1 MRIRWSAV
9 LRWACLTSWPII
21 ICAFALLFLELPSR
35 TPSDLESRIVRVPL
49 GIRIPNAESLM
60 GRSPDEVSFVT
71 GCLATPVTLLAQ
83 DNELAKNYGP
93 PQTYVLR
100 IWRDNGVSA
109 TIAAALDGT
118 VAGRWSWTQ

>member
-1 MRIRWSAV
+1 
-9 LRWACLTSWPII
+9 
-21 ICAFALLFLELPSR
+21 
-35 TPSDLESRIVRVPL
+35 
-49 GIRIPNAESLM
+49 M